1 MDQVATL
8 KAVFLIIP
16 LMFLAFA
23 VFPFRWFWR
32 IPAGI
37 VFGVAAAFGVVWF
50 FPGGIDYLVS
60 FSVMASIY
68 AVLSLGLNSQW
79 GYNGHLN
86 FGVAGFFGVGAFTTA
101 LFITA
106 PPSGLMAQYAQ
117 QAFGLQAP
125 FLVGLIAAGI
135 VSGVVGYLVA
145 LPVLRL
151 RVDFLAIA
159 TLGIAEII
167 RRIFQNERWL
177 ANGPQPLSGIPQ
189 PLSCLFDTPACGWL
203 PEPLAQVLAPLQP
216 RDYAYL
222 YLIITVLTLAIVYI
236 ALETAV
242 RSPWGR
248 ALRAVRDE
256 ESSAAMNGKHVTAL
270 RTQSFVL
277 GAVVMGIGGALY
289 APYMVTIDYSHF
301 RPLFGTFIVWV
312 MLMLGGSG
320 NNKGAILGAFVIW
333 GVWSGTS
340 FVTEGLHDALS
351 TIAPEIASR
360 TAFLRWMFVGLL
372 LAAIV
377 LYRPAGILKE
387 RKWVSAFL
395 KERSR
400 RGPKKDGQGSTA
412 QSGATQEGVVK

>member
-1 MDQVATL
+1 MDQIAVL
-8 KAVFLIIP
+8 KAIFLIIP
-16 LMFLAFA
+16 LTLLAFA
-23 VFPFRWFWR
+23 ALPLRWLWR

-37 VFGVAAAFGVVWF
+37 AAGVAAAFALAAF
-50 FPGGIDYLVS
+50 FPDGIDYLVS

-79 GYNGHLN
+79 GYNGHLD
-86 FGVAGFFGVGAFTTA
+86 FGVAGFFAVGAFTTA

-117 QAFGLQAP
+117 QAFGFEAP
-125 FLVGLIAAGI
+125 FFIGLIAAGA
-135 VSGVVGYLVA
+135 VSGVIGFLIA

-151 RVDFLAIA
+151 RTDFLAIA

-167 RRIFQNERWL
+167 RLIFQNERWL

-189 PLSCLFDTPACGWL
+189 PLACLFEHPACSWL
-203 PEPLAQVLAPLQP
+203 PQSITDTLAPLQP
-216 RDYAYL
+216 RNYIYIYL
-222 YLIITVLTLAIVYI
+222 VITAITLAVVYI
-236 ALETAV
+236 VLETAV

-270 RTQSFVL
+270 RIQSFVL

-301 RPLFGTFIVWV
+301 EPLFGTFIVWV

-320 NNKGAILGAFVIW
+320 NNKGAILGAFIIW
-333 GVWSGTS
+333 GVWSGTG
-340 FVTEGLHDALS
+340 FVTDALQVTLS
-351 TIAPEIASR
+351 SIAPEIASR

-372 LAAIV
+372 LALIV

-387 RKWVSAFL
+387 EKRVSGFL
-395 KERSR
+395 KK
-400 RGPKKDGQGSTA
+400 PGS
-412 QSGATQEGVVK
+412 GRE